1 MESWRAVLGW
11 EGWYEVSDRGRV
23 RSLPRES
30 RAGKGVAFY
39 RGKMLKAATAKS
51 GYRVVTFTAP
61 GGRREDKYVHRLVAE
76 AFIGPCPKGKEVC
89 HNDGSRHKNQIANLR
104 YGTRSDN
111 ARDRIAH
118 GRGPTGEH
126 ARGEKNAKAV
136 LTEKDVKYIRA
147 HPEKTLA
154 ALGEKFGVHLGTI
167 HCVRAQKTWR
177 HV

>member
-1 MESWRAVLGW
+1 MEDWRAVSGW

-39 RGKMLKAATAKS
+39 RGKMLKAGVAKS
-51 GYRVVTFTAP
+51 GYLVVTFTAP
-61 GGRREDKYVHRLVAE
+61 GGRREDKYTHRLVAG

-89 HNDGSRHKNQIANLR
+89 HNDGTRVNNLLLNLR
-104 YGTRSDN
+104 YGTRSEN

-126 ARGEKNAKAV
+126 HRGEKSVRAV
-136 LTEKDVKYIRA
+136 LTEKDVRYIRA
-147 HPEKTLA
+147 HPEETLA
-154 ALGEKFGVHLGTI
+154 ALGESFGVHLSTI
-167 HCVRAQKTWR
+167 HCVRARKTWK
-177 HV
+177 HI